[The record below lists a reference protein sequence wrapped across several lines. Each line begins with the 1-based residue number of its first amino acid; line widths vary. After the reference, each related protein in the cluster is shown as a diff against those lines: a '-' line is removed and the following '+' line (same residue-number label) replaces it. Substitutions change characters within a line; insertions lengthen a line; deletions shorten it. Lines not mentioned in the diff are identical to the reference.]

1 MSGLSDLLD
10 GPLRGVLF
18 DLDGTLV
25 DSVPDLA
32 AALDTALEAL
42 GYPPAGEARARQW
55 VGNGAPKLAQRGLAW
70 ALEIDEQRA
79 PPAQVERLLTE
90 FYRAYG
96 DDSWSRSRLYPGVRD
111 ALQCWAGQ
119 GIKMACV
126 TNKPERFTHP
136 LLAHFE
142 LDALLP
148 VVVGGDTLD
157 QRKPHPAPLQLACK
171 RLGVSVDSTVM
182 VGDSINDV
190 QAARACHMSVACVS
204 YGYNHGSPIADAKP
218 DLLVAHFSEL
228 LHTERRNPGE

>member
-1 MSGLSDLLD
+1 MSGLNALLSK
-10 GPLRGVLF
+10 PLRGLLF

-32 AALDTALEAL
+32 AALDTALESL
-42 GYPPAGEARARQW
+42 GYPPAGEARARHW

-70 ALEIDEQRA
+70 ALQVDEVRA
-79 PPAQVERLLTE
+79 PAAQVERLLAE

-96 DDSWSRSRLYPGVRD
+96 EDSWSRSQLYPGVRE
-111 ALQCWAGQ
+111 ALEYWAAQ

-136 LLAHFE
+136 LLAHFGM
-142 LDALLP
+142 DALLP
-148 VVVGGDTLD
+148 VVVGGDTLP
-157 QRKPHPAPLQLACK
+157 QRKPDPAPLLLACE
-171 RLGVSVDSTVM
+171 RLGVSVGSTVM

-190 QAARACHMSVACVS
+190 QAARACHMPVACVS

-228 LHTERRNPGE
+228 PHTEHRNPGK